1 MTTLIVVRHGQSQ
14 SNLDRRFTGQLET
27 PLTELGHLQAEATAT
42 LLANTKIDAIYS
54 SDLSRAI
61 ETAKHTAHGR
71 GLPIIQRPALRE
83 VNAGAWEGKLY
94 DELRAQFG
102 EGYERWIKDIGHA
115 HPDGGESV
123 LELYARV
130 NAEVDR
136 IVAENP
142 GNCVAIF
149 THATPVRMLACRWF
163 GIPPE
168 RAAEVPFCTNA
179 SVSTVEYLGN
189 GKTQLLRYGY
199 DAHQGEHTTNL
210 PRGLV

>member
-54 SDLSRAI
+54 SDLSRAT
-61 ETAKHTAHGR
+61 ETAEHTARGR
-71 GLPIIQRPALRE
+71 GLAIIKRPALRE

-94 DELRAQFG
+94 DELRVQFG

-115 HPDGGESV
+115 HPDNGEST
-123 LELYARV
+123 LELAARV
-130 NAEVDR
+130 YAEIDR

-142 GNCVAIF
+142 EKCVAVF

-179 SVSTVEYLGN
+179 SVSTVEYGER
-189 GKTQLLRYGY
+189 GEVRLLHYGY
-199 DAHQGEHTTNL
+199 DAHQGDHATNL
-210 PRGLV
+210 PRGVV